1 MSEIRLT
8 CGSSLRWNSSS
19 HCEYQNVKQ
28 LHKEYNLF
36 LGSRNESRGVVISLS
51 ETTTV
56 QYETLHFMWNT
67 TADVVFILQ
76 LQLVF
81 HAWSTSHNLDQTWGR
96 WNLCPEN
103 IFLEPTERSQ
113 SRPTQP
119 IPGSSIHT
127 SFAASSLL
135 KQSYSYFAHCVHC
148 HSVCRATN
156 NKLASS
162 YLVQMHLGYLLP
174 VTVLILWNTFGDIF
188 TPAKSDLEWCGA
200 LEDRSCEMTLGWM
213 LSIY

>member
-1 MSEIRLT
+1 
-8 CGSSLRWNSSS
+8 
-19 HCEYQNVKQ
+19 
-28 LHKEYNLF
+28 
-36 LGSRNESRGVVISLS
+36 
-51 ETTTV
+51 
-56 QYETLHFMWNT
+56 MWNC
-67 TADVVFILQ
+67 TADVVFILK

-81 HAWSTSHNLDQTWGR
+81 HAWSTSHNLDQTWLSLPTAA

-103 IFLEPTERSQ
+103 IFPEPTQRSQ

-135 KQSYSYFAHCVHC
+135 KQSYSYFHHCVHC

-162 YLVQMHLGYLLP
+162 YLVRMHLGYLLP

-188 TPAKSDLEWCGA
+188 TPTKSDLKWCGT
-200 LEDRSCEMTLGWM
+200 LKDGGCEMTGWT
-213 LSIY
+213 LNLY